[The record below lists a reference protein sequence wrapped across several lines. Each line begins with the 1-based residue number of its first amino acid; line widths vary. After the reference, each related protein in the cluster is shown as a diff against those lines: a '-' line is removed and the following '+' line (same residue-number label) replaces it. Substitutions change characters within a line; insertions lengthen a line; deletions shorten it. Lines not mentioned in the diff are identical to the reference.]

1 MQGGSSRRAPAM
13 FNWEEL
19 MISKL
24 LRRTF
29 VAAAVI
35 AAASGFAITSNAQS
49 VADIAKKGTVT
60 IGVLTGIPPYDTVD
74 ASGNTDGF
82 LADMARDV
90 AAAMGAK
97 LQIVPVNNASRAAA
111 LESGRVDLL
120 IAQMT
125 ATPERAKTFLM
136 TNPYGAYEMRF
147 IGLKGTKIERLEDLA
162 GKRVSVPKGST
173 QDVAVSGYGIEGL
186 EVVRFDDDALAM
198 QALISG
204 QVDATAAV
212 ATVAQDIIK
221 KRNLTDLE
229 IKANVPI
236 FTLYWSMAVRKDATE
251 LHQWLNNFIY
261 YQEVTGRIDA
271 LHQKWV
277 GVPVPGGKLPTF

>member
-1 MQGGSSRRAPAM
+1 MTRRILSR
-13 FNWEEL
+13 
-19 MISKL
+19 
-24 LRRTF
+24 
-29 VAAAVI
+29 AAAI
-35 AAASGFAITSNAQS
+35 FGLAALLAAPVGAAMAQTT
-49 VADIAKKGTVT
+49 ADIEKKGTVS

-74 ASGNTDGF
+74 SSGNTDGF
-82 LADMARDV
+82 LVDLARE
-90 AAAMGAK
+90 AAKALGVE
-97 LQIVPVNNASRAAA
+97 LQVVPVNNASRAAA
-111 LESGRVDLL
+111 LESGRVDFL
-120 IAQMT
+120 IAHMT

-147 IGLKGTKIERLEDLA
+147 VAPKSLKLTSLDDLK

-212 ATVAQDIIK
+212 AAVANDVIA
-221 KRNLTDLE
+221 KRGIDTLE
-229 IKANVPI
+229 VKSEVPI
-236 FTLYWSMAVRKDATE
+236 FTLYWSMATRKDATE

-261 YQEVTGRIDA
+261 YTEVTGRLDA
-271 LHQKWV
+271 LHKKWI
-277 GVPVPGGKLPTF
+277 GIPIPGGKLPTF

>member
-1 MQGGSSRRAPAM
+1 
-13 FNWEEL
+13 

-24 LRRTF
+24 LRHTL
-29 VAAAVI
+29 VAAAV
-35 AAASGFAITSNAQS
+35 AASTLGFGATSMAQS
-49 VADIAKKGTVT
+49 IADIATKGTVT
-60 IGVLTGIPPYDTVD
+60 IGVLTGIPPYDTTD
-74 ASGNTDGF
+74 ASGNADGF
-82 LADMARDV
+82 LADIARDV
-90 AAAMGAK
+90 AVALGVK
-97 LQIVPVNNASRAAA
+97 VQLVPVNNASRAAA

-147 IGLKGTKIERLEDLA
+147 IAAKGTNIEKLEDLA
-162 GKRVSVPKGST
+162 GKKVSVPKGST
-173 QDVAVSGYGIEGL
+173 QDVAVSGYGIQGL

-212 ATVAQDIIK
+212 AAVAQDIIK
-221 KRNLTDLE
+221 KRSLTDLE
-229 IKANVPI
+229 IKTNVPI
-236 FTLYWSMAVRKDATE
+236 FTLYWSMAVRKDAGE

-261 YQEVTGRIDA
+261 YQEVTGRLNK
-271 LHQKWV
+271 LHEKWV
-277 GVPVPGGKLPTF
+277 GIPIPGGKLPSF

>member
-1 MQGGSSRRAPAM
+1 MFSRLIRRAAATVG
-13 FNWEEL
+13 
-19 MISKL
+19 L
-24 LRRTF
+24 L
-29 VAAAVI
+29 AVLVLPT
-35 AAASGFAITSNAQS
+35 AGMAQTI
-49 VADIAKKGTVT
+49 ADIEGKGRIS

-82 LADMARDV
+82 LVDLARDV
-90 AAAMGAK
+90 AAN
-97 LQIVPVNNASRAAA
+97 LNVELEVVPVNNASRAAA
-111 LESGRVDLL
+111 LESGRVDML
-120 IAQMT
+120 IAHMT
-125 ATPERAKTFLM
+125 ATPERAKIFLM

-147 IGLKGTKIERLEDLA
+147 VAAKDTPLTSLEDLA
-162 GKRVSVPKGST
+162 GLRVSVPRGST

-212 ATVAQDIIK
+212 ATVANDVIVNRGLDQFEVK
-221 KRNLTDLE
+221 NE
-229 IKANVPI
+229 VPI

-261 YQEVTGRIDA
+261 YSEVTGRLDE
-271 LHQKWV
+271 LHQKWI
-277 GVPVPGGKLPTF
+277 GVPIPGGKLPAF

>member
-1 MQGGSSRRAPAM
+1 M
-13 FNWEEL
+13 L
-19 MISKL
+19 SK
-24 LRRTF
+24 F
-29 VAAAVI
+29 VRQSLF
-35 AAASGFAITSNAQS
+35 AASLTATVLGTAVSASAQTTTAEI
-49 VADIAKKGTVT
+49 VKKGTVT

-90 AAAMGAK
+90 AAGLGTK
-97 LQIVPVNNASRAAA
+97 VQLVPVNNASRAAA

-147 IGLKGTKIERLEDLA
+147 IAGKDTKIEKLEDLA

-173 QDVAVSGYGIEGL
+173 QDVAVSGYGIQGL

-221 KRNLTDLE
+221 KRNLSNLE
-229 IKANVPI
+229 IKASVPI
-236 FTLYWSMAVRKDATE
+236 FTLYWSMATRKDSTE

-261 YQEVTGRIDA
+261 YQEVTGRINQ